1 MLIKY
6 ISHLTFYIFLVKNA
20 WHFSQFCFLYIHFY
34 YCIFRFFDSLPILIP
49 TTSPIFFHPSPSDV
63 VMTFRFSVVRH
74 MHNYFIALDSTENP
88 RIFHHNAV
96 PQLLSKTSLPTPLL
110 LQRVNNFGVEE
121 NRGRDEERGRKRG
134 IPYKSPVEY
143 EGLSLLFFSPLSLLT
158 PPESREKSFPLPS
171 TRRRQKRV

>member
-63 VMTFRFSVVRH
+63 LMTFRFSVVRH

-96 PQLLSKTSLPTPLL
+96 PQLLSKTSLPPPLFFSVL
-110 LQRVNNFGVEE
+110 ITSEQKRIEE
-121 NRGRDEERGRKRG
+121 GMRKRGRKRG

-143 EGLSLLFFSPLSLLT
+143 EGLSLLFFFPLSLLT